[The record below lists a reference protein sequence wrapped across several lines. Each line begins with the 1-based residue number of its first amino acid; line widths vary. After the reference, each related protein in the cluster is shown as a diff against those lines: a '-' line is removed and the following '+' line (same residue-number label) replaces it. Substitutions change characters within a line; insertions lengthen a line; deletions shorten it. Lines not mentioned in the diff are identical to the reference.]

1 MKLVVTD
8 KRDKLLTI
16 DLNEAIQKEVNRLKF
31 ELANGHI
38 NQKQFK
44 LKILST
50 VLRSEAG

>member
-1 MKLVVTD
+1 MELVVTD
-8 KRDKLLTI
+8 KQNKLLTI
-16 DLNEAIQKEVNRLKF
+16 DLNESIQKEIGRLKF

>member
-1 MKLVVTD
+1 MELVVTD
-8 KRDKLLTI
+8 KQNKLLTI
-16 DLNEAIQKEVNRLKF
+16 DLNETIKKEVERLKF
-31 ELANGHI
+31 ELVNGHI

>member
-8 KRDKLLTI
+8 KRDKLLSI
-16 DLNEAIQKEVNRLKF
+16 EINETIQKEIERLKF

>member
-8 KRDKLLTI
+8 KQDKLLSI
-16 DLNEAIQKEVNRLKF
+16 DLDEAIQKEVNRLKF